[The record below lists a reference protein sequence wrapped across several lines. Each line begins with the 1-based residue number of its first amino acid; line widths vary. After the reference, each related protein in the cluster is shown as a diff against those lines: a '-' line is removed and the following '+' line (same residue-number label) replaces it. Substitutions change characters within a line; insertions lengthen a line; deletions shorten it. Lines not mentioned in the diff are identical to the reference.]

1 MGMIMSE
8 EEFKK
13 SEEASIAQDDAS
25 EQENEA
31 IQDESQSGKKKKHKR
46 LSKKQAIIVSVVS
59 VVIVIV
65 IVLTCCFMLI
75 NELRFMSYSK
85 EKMQANALVY
95 QTRYNDGKVKFIA
108 HRGLSVE
115 AYQNT
120 LDAFLLAGQ
129 DEHIYGIET
138 DVWMTADDGMV
149 CMHDRDS
156 LQGIKN
162 VNEVSLEVAMTT
174 PIKSNP
180 ACYAPS
186 IQQYLDVCNTYGKVA
201 IIELKDDKMTNANL
215 DRLLQIVAESGAQAT
230 YISFHFKLLDYIRS
244 KDSEVELQLLS
255 FKGVVGLIND
265 VHLTYDQEMQLVID
279 RRMCLSC
286 NYLFLAKDVA
296 ERFHKAGLKVGVWTL
311 NDARS
316 AICCAADFH
325 ADYITTDVRLYKDIE
340 KYIDDLIE

>member
-1 MGMIMSE
+1 MGE
-8 EEFKK
+8 ENLQDVQNVDEPQPVK
-13 SEEASIAQDDAS
+13 EEQ
-25 EQENEA
+25 
-31 IQDESQSGKKKKHKR
+31 GKKKKRKR
-46 LSKKQAIIVSVVS
+46 LNKKQTIIVSVVAIVVAL
-59 VVIVIV
+59 VVIFS
-65 IVLTCCFMLI
+65 CCFTLI

-95 QTRYNDGKVKFIA
+95 QTRREAGNVKFIA

-120 LDAFLLAGQ
+120 LDAFLLAAQ
-129 DEHIYGIET
+129 DDQIYGIET
-138 DVWMTADDGMV
+138 DVWMTADGGMV

-156 LQGIKN
+156 LQNIKDIN
-162 VNEVSLEVAMTT
+162 KVSLDVALTT
-174 PIKSNP
+174 PLKGNS
-180 ACYAPS
+180 ACYAPTV
-186 IQQYLDVCNTYGKVA
+186 IQYLKICADYGKTA
-201 IIELKDDKMTNANL
+201 IIELKDNTMTHENIDQL
-215 DRLLQIVAESGAQAT
+215 REWVAASGANAT
-230 YISFHFKLLDYIRS
+230 YISFHFDLLDYIRS

-255 FKGVVGLIND
+255 FKGVVGLLMD
-265 VHLTYDQEMQLVID
+265 KKGLTYDQRMQLVID